1 MQTRQDKLDGDVP
14 TSGQEPA
21 QDAPESLERGE
32 FLIHS
37 VHFID
42 RIKTPAQTQYWLK
55 LVEILLADEFQDQ
68 VALDC
73 TKFIQSTHIV
83 ETHLRVGLPMHCSH
97 VSLVSLGMM
106 PIVGGVQSEVYGLQE
121 FNNPTG
127 QIYWIGKRAT
137 HFQHPV
143 KFIGIPHTPET
154 QRMTPD
160 ERLQFILRA

>member
-1 MQTRQDKLDGDVP
+1 MQTGQDKLDGDVP

-42 RIKTPAQTQYWLK
+42 RVKTPEHTKGWLK
-55 LVEILLADEFQDQ
+55 LIEILLTDEFQDQ

-73 TKFIQSTHIV
+73 TKFTQSAHIV
-83 ETHLRVGLPMHCSH
+83 ETHIRIGLPMHCSN
-97 VSLVSLGMM
+97 VSIVALGML
-106 PIVGGVQSEVYGLQE
+106 PIIGGTQSEVYGLQE
-121 FNNPTG
+121 FNNPSG
-127 QIYWIGKRAT
+127 PIYWIGKRT
-137 HFQHPV
+137 VQFQRPV
-143 KFIGIPHTPET
+143 KFHGIPHTPET
-154 QRMTPD
+154 QRMTPE